1 MKSKPAWIL
10 IADGGHASVFESL
23 GPRSKLTPVEGMAF
37 KMELPPNR
45 EIESDRPGRS
55 QESANP
61 TRHAIESRV
70 DPRRE
75 LKRQLAREVALKLES
90 AARNAKFNRLAVVAA
105 PETLGELRAA
115 FSDRL
120 KSLVIAE
127 LAKDLVKIP
136 LAELPSHLEAI
147 W

>member
-1 MKSKPAWIL
+1 MKSKPTWIL
-10 IADGGHASVFESL
+10 IADGGHAAVFESL
-23 GPRSKLTPVEGMAF
+23 GARSKLTPVEGMAF
-37 KMELPPNR
+37 NMELPPNR

-70 DPRRE
+70 DPHRE
-75 LKRQLAREVALKLES
+75 LKRQLARKVALKLEA
-90 AARNAKFNRLAVVAA
+90 AARNGKFDRLAVVAA
-105 PETLGELRAA
+105 PEVLGELRAA
-115 FSDRL
+115 FSDSL